1 MIPPPPTRMSLPS
14 VLQYAHVLLAGAL
27 SPGDV
32 AIDATVGNGHDTA
45 FLADCVG
52 TDGRVFGFD
61 VQRDALEATARRLSD
76 DQLDRSVTLLHAGH
90 QHLARRVPSDL
101 HGRVGAVAFNLGY
114 LPGGDHTITTKP
126 QTTLRAL
133 DAACDVL
140 RDGGVI
146 TAVLYS
152 GHSGGR
158 AEVEAVREWAQAR
171 PSDLFLATVHRPL
184 NRTDPPQ
191 LLAVERRDGGG

>member
-1 MIPPPPTRMSLPS
+1 MSLPS

-32 AIDATVGNGHDTA
+32 AIDATVGNGHDTV

-52 TDGRVFGFD
+52 EDGRVFGFD
-61 VQRDALEATARRLSD
+61 VQQEALETTAQRLSD
-76 DQLDRSVTLLHAGH
+76 DRLDPSVTLLHDGH
-90 QHLARRVPSDL
+90 EQLAERVPQNL
-101 HGRVGAVAFNLGY
+101 HGQVSAVVFNLGY
-114 LPGGDHTITTKP
+114 LPGSDHAVTTEP
-126 QTTLRAL
+126 ATTLRAL
-133 DAACDVL
+133 DAACTLL

-152 GHSGGR
+152 GHDGGR
-158 AEVEAVREWAQAR
+158 AEMEAVHEWADTLSA
-171 PSDLFLATVHRPL
+171 DTFLATVYRPV

-191 LLAVERRDGGG
+191 LLAVERRTGGG